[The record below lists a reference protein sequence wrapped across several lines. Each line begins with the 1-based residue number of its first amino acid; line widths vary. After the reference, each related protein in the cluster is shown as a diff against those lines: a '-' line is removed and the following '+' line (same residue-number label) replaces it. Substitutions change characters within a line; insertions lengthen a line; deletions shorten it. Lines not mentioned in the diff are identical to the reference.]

1 MSSTLAA
8 NFHGESAGLLCAKSA
23 PSRWWLPF
31 ALFVSMTLLPL
42 RALADDECAEPA
54 KQVKALVTA
63 LNKATAGNRASRR
76 FDLRRLSSRH
86 EAGKFQ
92 VACLVGGKPVFS
104 QRLEQQAAVS
114 DHFAASISRKSA
126 AVLEVGY
133 AFGVGGGV
141 SCEYDIGRAPV
152 EFVARRTK

>member
-63 LNKATAGNRASRR
+63 LNKATAGNRASGR

-126 AVLEVGY
+126 AVLEVG
-133 AFGVGGGV
+133 
-141 SCEYDIGRAPV
+141 
-152 EFVARRTK
+152 

>member
-42 RALADDECAEPA
+42 RALADDECGEPA
-54 KQVKALVTA
+54 RQVKALVTA
-63 LNKATAGNRASRR
+63 LNKATAGNRASGR

-133 AFGVGGGV
+133 AFGAGGGV